1 MPAQDLVGTSAQRNR
16 KRCLMIGTTID
27 QYKILSRIGGG
38 GMGEVYRALDLELQ
52 RDVAIKCVRPEL
64 ADLEEVTKR
73 FRNEARTLA
82 KLSHLNIATVY
93 RFFTNEDRLFLV
105 MEYIDGIQFS
115 GKGADG
121 GRLSYKDAVSMVR
134 DALHGLG
141 YAHENGVVHR
151 DIKPGNLM
159 LDQRGIVKVL
169 DFGIAH
175 LIGGT
180 RMTRAGSMVG
190 TPAYMAPEQILGKQ
204 VDQRT
209 DLYSLGIVLYE
220 LLAGQLPYQ
229 GDSEFELMRSHLEKE
244 PPHLRDITNLEI
256 PLKLQETVE
265 RALHKEKEDRFQSAV
280 EFDAALA
287 DVVESESER
296 ESERAKG
303 NERRSKTTVLPAPN
317 QGMADLMRP
326 VATEIKRRL
335 RPQQIAVGAGVAA
348 LMLIGVWAAFS
359 PSTPD
364 PVPQSPVSTQWPNQ
378 GQVSGGLPIGG
389 QPSTLAG
396 TDNSSLADPTMIGMG
411 QPLGQQMGQP
421 ATQPMGPVTL
431 ADGTVINPAPNSM
444 SAPMAGDTSTLP
456 TQQST
461 QSPGVSPQQNSS
473 APARAV
479 PPPSQTARTQQP
491 SAQRSPEVQRVRP
504 QTPSPTSSSVKINV
518 MKVSVHEKQGKG
530 RFSRDA
536 GYNGAF
542 TVVVAP
548 GGSRNITVE
557 EVVEVRRDGELV
569 KREVVNTAA
578 RTPGTFKSK
587 QRIPQMKSLD
597 VGTYDVQLLLVVSG
611 RTAGSHKWRVNV
623 VD

>member
-1 MPAQDLVGTSAQRNR
+1 
-16 KRCLMIGTTID
+16 MIGTTID

-82 KLSHLNIATVY
+82 KLSHPNIATVY
-93 RFFTNEDRLFLV
+93 RFFTSDERLFLV

-115 GKGADG
+115 GRSREGEQLTY
-121 GRLSYKDAVSMVR
+121 RDAISMIR

-141 YAHENGVVHR
+141 YAHEQGVVHR

-159 LDQRGIVKVL
+159 LDQRGMVKVL

-220 LLAGQLPYQ
+220 LLSGQLPYQ
-229 GDSEFELMRSHLEKE
+229 GDSEFELLRSHLEKT
-244 PPHLRDITNLEI
+244 PPHLREITNLEI
-256 PLKLQETVE
+256 PLKLQQTVE
-265 RALHKEKEDRFQSAV
+265 RALGKEKEERFQSAV

-287 DVVESESER
+287 DVIESES
-296 ESERAKG
+296 AKG
-303 NERRSKTTVLPAPN
+303 NESRSKTIVLPAPK

-335 RPQQIAVGAGVAA
+335 RPQQIATGAGVAA

-359 PSTPD
+359 PSDPD
-364 PVPQSPVSTQWPNQ
+364 PVIQSPASTDWPNQ
-378 GQVSGGLPIGG
+378 GQVPGSLQIGG
-389 QPSTLAG
+389 QPPTRIG

-411 QPLGQQMGQP
+411 QPLGQP

-431 ADGTVINPAPNSM
+431 ADGTVINPGSSSM
-444 SAPMAGDTSTLP
+444 SAPMVGDASTLP
-456 TQQST
+456 TQQSMP
-461 QSPGVSPQQNSS
+461 SPNASPQQNTS
-473 APARAV
+473 APVRAV
-479 PPPSQTARTQQP
+479 PPRSQTVRTQQP
-491 SAQRSPEVQRVRP
+491 SAQRAPEVQRVQP
-504 QTPSPTSSSVKINV
+504 QSPAPSSSAVKINV
-518 MKVSVHEKQGKG
+518 LKVSVHEKQGKG

-542 TVVVAP
+542 TVVVPP
-548 GGSRNITVE
+548 GGDRNITVE
-557 EVVEVRRDGELV
+557 EVVEVRRDGVMV
-569 KREVVNTAA
+569 KREVVNTAQ

-597 VGTYDVQLLLVVSG
+597 VGTYDVQLLLVVNG
-611 RTAGSHKWRVNV
+611 RTAGNHKWRVNV

>member
-1 MPAQDLVGTSAQRNR
+1 
-16 KRCLMIGTTID
+16 MIGTTID
-27 QYKILSRIGGG
+27 QYKILARIGGG

-64 ADLEEVTKR
+64 ADLDEVTKR

-93 RFFTNEDRLFLV
+93 RFFTSDDRLFLV
-105 MEYIDGIQFS
+105 MEYIDGAQFS
-115 GKGADG
+115 GKSADG
-121 GRLSYKDAVSMVR
+121 GRLLYKDAISMIR

-220 LLAGQLPYQ
+220 LLSGQLPYQ

-265 RALHKEKEDRFQSAV
+265 RALHKDKEDRFQSAV

-287 DVVESESER
+287 DVVESEGF
-296 ESERAKG
+296 KG
-303 NERRSKTTVLPAPN
+303 HASRSKTTVLPAPT

-348 LMLIGVWAAFS
+348 LMLVGVWAAFA

-364 PVPQSPVSTQWPNQ
+364 PAPQLPASTGWPNQ
-378 GQVSGGLPIGG
+378 GQVRGGPAMGE
-389 QPSTLAG
+389 QPQTGTG

-411 QPLGQQMGQP
+411 QPLGQP
-421 ATQPMGPVTL
+421 APESMGPVTL
-431 ADGTVINPAPNSM
+431 TDGTVITPAPSSM
-444 SAPMAGDTSTLP
+444 SAPMSGELSTMP
-456 TQQST
+456 SQQSG
-461 QSPGVSPQQNSS
+461 QSQGASPQQNSS
-473 APARAV
+473 APVRAV
-479 PPPSQTARTQQP
+479 PPPNQTARAQQP
-491 SAQRSPEVQRVRP
+491 AAQRAPEVQRT
-504 QTPSPTSSSVKINV
+504 QPSSPAPSSGGVKVNV
-518 MKVSVHEKQGKG
+518 LKVSIHEKQGKG

-542 TVVVAP
+542 TLVVPP

-557 EVVEVRRDGELV
+557 EVVEVRRDGVMV
-569 KREVVNTAA
+569 KREVVNTAV

-597 VGTYDVQLLLVVSG
+597 VGTYDVQLLLVVNG
-611 RTAGSHKWRVNV
+611 RTTGSHKWRVNV
-623 VD
+623 VE

>member
-1 MPAQDLVGTSAQRNR
+1 
-16 KRCLMIGTTID
+16 MIGTTID

-64 ADLEEVTKR
+64 ADLEEVTTR

-82 KLSHLNIATVY
+82 KLSHPNIATVY
-93 RFFTNEDRLFLV
+93 RFFTSDERLFLV

-115 GKGADG
+115 GKSRDG
-121 GRLSYKDAVSMVR
+121 RQLAYRDAVSMIR

-141 YAHENGVVHR
+141 YAHEQGVVHR

-159 LDQRGIVKVL
+159 LDQRGMVKVL

-220 LLAGQLPYQ
+220 LLSGQLPYQ
-229 GDSEFELMRSHLEKE
+229 GDSEFELLRSHLEKQ
-244 PPHLRDITNLEI
+244 PPHLREVTNLEI

-265 RALHKEKEDRFQSAV
+265 RALHKEKEERFQSAV

-287 DVVESESER
+287 DVVESEGI
-296 ESERAKG
+296 KG
-303 NERRSKTTVLPAPN
+303 NESRSKTIVLPAPN

-326 VATEIKRRL
+326 VATEIKRRM

-348 LMLIGVWAAFS
+348 LMLIGVWVAFS
-359 PSTPD
+359 PSTPE
-364 PVPQSPVSTQWPNQ
+364 PAPQLPASTDWPNQ
-378 GQVSGGLPIGG
+378 GQGTGGFPIGG
-389 QPSTLAG
+389 QPPTLGG

-421 ATQPMGPVTL
+421 TTQPMGGPVTL
-431 ADGTVINPAPNSM
+431 ADGTVINPAPGSM
-444 SAPMAGDTSTLP
+444 GEPMVGDDSTMP
-456 TQQST
+456 TQAST
-461 QSPGVSPQQNSS
+461 QSSGATPQRNTSVPVRT
-473 APARAV
+473 A
-479 PPPSQTARTQQP
+479 PPPNQTARSQQP
-491 SAQRSPEVQRVRP
+491 PAQQAPEVRRAQP
-504 QTPSPTSSSVKINV
+504 QNPAPSSSSVRINV
-518 MKVSVHEKQGKG
+518 LKVSVHEKQGKG

-548 GGSRNITVE
+548 GGNRNITVE
-557 EVVEVRRDGELV
+557 EVVEVRSDGVIV

-578 RTPGTFKSK
+578 RTAGTFKSK

-597 VGTYDVQLLLVVSG
+597 VGTYDVQLLLMVNG

>member
-1 MPAQDLVGTSAQRNR
+1 
-16 KRCLMIGTTID
+16 MIGTTID

-64 ADLEEVTKR
+64 ADLEEVTRR

-115 GKGADG
+115 GKAPDG
-121 GRLSYKDAVSMVR
+121 GRLTYQDAVSMIR

-220 LLAGQLPYQ
+220 LLSGQLPYQ

-265 RALHKEKEDRFQSAV
+265 RALHKEKEHRFQSAV

-287 DVVESESER
+287 DVVESESGKR
-296 ESERAKG
+296 NES
-303 NERRSKTTVLPAPN
+303 RSNTTVLPAPS

-348 LMLIGVWAAFS
+348 LMLIGVWAAFL

-364 PVPQSPVSTQWPNQ
+364 PVPQSPVSTPWPNQ
-378 GQVSGGLPIGG
+378 GQVSGGPPIGG
-389 QPSTLAG
+389 QPPMLAG
-396 TDNSSLADPTMIGMG
+396 TDNSSMADPTM
-411 QPLGQQMGQP
+411 LRMGQP
-421 ATQPMGPVTL
+421 AAQPLGPVIL
-431 ADGTVINPAPNSM
+431 ADGTVINPAPNAI
-444 SAPMAGDTSTLP
+444 SAPVAGDTSTLP
-456 TQQST
+456 TQQSMST
-461 QSPGVSPQQNSS
+461 PNASAQQNTS
-473 APARAV
+473 APVRAV
-479 PPPSQTARTQQP
+479 PPPGQTARTQPP
-491 SAQRSPEVQRVRP
+491 SAQRAPEVQRVQP
-504 QTPSPTSSSVKINV
+504 QTPAPGSNSVKVNV
-518 MKVSVHEKQGKG
+518 LKISVHEKQGKG

-548 GGSRNITVE
+548 GGNRNITVE
-557 EVVEVRRDGELV
+557 EVVEVRRDGTLV

-587 QRIPQMKSLD
+587 QRVPQMKSLD
-597 VGTYDVQLLLVVSG
+597 VGTYDVQLLLVVNG

>member
-1 MPAQDLVGTSAQRNR
+1 
-16 KRCLMIGTTID
+16 MIGTTID

-52 RDVAIKCVRPEL
+52 RDVAIKCVRPEI
-64 ADLEEVTKR
+64 ADLDEVTKR

-82 KLSHLNIATVY
+82 KLSHPNIATVY
-93 RFFTNEDRLFLV
+93 RFFTNEERLFLV
-105 MEYIDGIQFS
+105 MEYIDGKQFS
-115 GKGADG
+115 GIAADG
-121 GRLSYKDAVSMVR
+121 NMLGYQDAISMIR

-159 LDQRGIVKVL
+159 LDQRGMVKVL

-180 RMTRAGSMVG
+180 RLTRAGSMVG

-220 LLAGQLPYQ
+220 LLSGKLPFQ
-229 GDSEFELMRSHLEKE
+229 GDSEFELMRSHLEKA
-244 PPHLRDITNLEI
+244 PPQLREVTSLEI
-256 PLKLQETVE
+256 PLKLQQTVE
-265 RALHKEKEDRFQSAV
+265 RALGKEKEERFQSAL

-287 DVVESESER
+287 DVVVSEG
-296 ESERAKG
+296 AKT
-303 NERRSKTTVLPAPN
+303 NEGGGSNARSYARSNEGRDRTTVLPVPT

-326 VATEIKRRL
+326 VATEIKRRM
-335 RPQQIAVGAGVAA
+335 RPQQIATGAAVAA
-348 LMLIGVWAAFS
+348 LLLVGVWAALS

-364 PVPQSPVSTQWPNQ
+364 PTPPLTASPGGTNQ
-378 GQVSGGLPIGG
+378 GQFPGSTAMGG
-389 QPSTLAG
+389 QPPTG
-396 TDNSSLADPTMIGMG
+396 TGLDNSSLPDPSMIGIGLSSG
-411 QPLGQQMGQP
+411 QPGTP
-421 ATQPMGPVTL
+421 PVGPVTL
-431 ADGTVINPAPNSM
+431 ADGTVINPAPGALNT
-444 SAPMAGDTSTLP
+444 APPMNVSTVPTSQT
-456 TQQST
+456 
-461 QSPGVSPQQNSS
+461 
-473 APARAV
+473 A
-479 PPPSQTARTQQP
+479 SQTARQTAPQTQSSRPPRQTSPTQPRAEAAPSQPARVQP
-491 SAQRSPEVQRVRP
+491 SSTA
-504 QTPSPTSSSVKINV
+504 SSGGSSRINV
-518 MKVSVHEKQGKG
+518 LKVSVHEKQGKG

-542 TVVVAP
+542 TLAVGP
-548 GGSRNITVE
+548 NGDRNVTVE
-557 EVVEVRRDGELV
+557 EVVEVLRDGVLV
-569 KREVVNTAA
+569 KREVVHTAT

-597 VGTYDVQLLLVVSG
+597 VGTYDVRLLLVNNG
-611 RTAGSHKWRVNV
+611 RTLGSYKWRVDV

>member
-1 MPAQDLVGTSAQRNR
+1 
-16 KRCLMIGTTID
+16 MIGTTID
-27 QYKILSRIGGG
+27 QYKILARIGGG

-64 ADLEEVTKR
+64 ADLDEVTKR

-93 RFFTNEDRLFLV
+93 RFFTAEDRLFLV

-115 GKGADG
+115 GKAADG
-121 GRLSYKDAVSMVR
+121 GRLTYKDAISMIR

-287 DVVESESER
+287 DVVESEGAKNN
-296 ESERAKG
+296 ES
-303 NERRSKTTVLPAPN
+303 RSKTILLPAPT

-348 LMLIGVWAAFS
+348 LMLVGVWAAFS

-364 PVPQSPVSTQWPNQ
+364 PAPQLPAPTVWSNQ
-378 GQVSGGLPIGG
+378 GQVPGSASMGG
-389 QPSTLAG
+389 QLPAGTG
-396 TDNSSLADPTMIGMG
+396 TDNSSLADPTMIRMG
-411 QPLGQQMGQP
+411 PPLGSS
-421 ATQPMGPVTL
+421 ATQPSGPVTL

-444 SAPMAGDTSTLP
+444 NAPTSGAAATMP
-456 TQQST
+456 TPQST
-461 QSPGVSPQQNSS
+461 QPPGVSPQQSS
-473 APARAV
+473 AAPVRSD
-479 PPPSQTARTQQP
+479 PPPAQTARAQQP
-491 SAQRSPEVQRVRP
+491 AARTPEVQRVQP
-504 QTPSPTSSSVKINV
+504 QTPAASTSAVRVNV
-518 MKVSVHEKQGKG
+518 VKVSVHEKQGKG

-542 TVVVAP
+542 TLIVAP
-548 GGSRNITVE
+548 GGNRNITVE
-557 EVVEVRRDGELV
+557 EVIEVRRDGAMV
-569 KREVVNTAA
+569 KREVVHTAV

-597 VGTYDVQLLLVVSG
+597 AGTYDVQLLLVVNG
-611 RTAGSHKWRVNV
+611 RTTGSHKWRVSV
-623 VD
+623 VE

>member
-1 MPAQDLVGTSAQRNR
+1 
-16 KRCLMIGTTID
+16 MIGTIID

-93 RFFTNEDRLFLV
+93 RFFTADDRLFLV
-105 MEYIDGIQFS
+105 MEYIDGTQFS
-115 GKGADG
+115 GKSADG
-121 GRLSYKDAVSMVR
+121 GRLGYKDAIAMIR

-180 RMTRAGSMVG
+180 RLTRAGSMVG

-220 LLAGQLPYQ
+220 LLSGQLPYQ
-229 GDSEFELMRSHLEKE
+229 GDSEFELMRSHLEKV

-256 PLKLQETVE
+256 PLKLQQTVE
-265 RALHKEKEDRFQSAV
+265 RALGKEKEERFQSAA

-287 DVVESESER
+287 DVVASEGAKASEAR
-296 ESERAKG
+296 GR
-303 NERRSKTTVLPAPN
+303 TTILPPPK
-317 QGMADLMRP
+317 QDMADLIRP
-326 VATEIKRRL
+326 VATEIKRRM

-348 LMLIGVWAAFS
+348 ILLVGVWAAFS

-364 PVPQSPVSTQWPNQ
+364 PAPPLVTSQGLPNQ
-378 GQVSGGLPIGG
+378 GQVPGGVPMGG
-389 QPSTLAG
+389 SPPTG
-396 TDNSSLADPTMIGMG
+396 TGADNSSLADPSMIGMG
-411 QPLGQQMGQP
+411 QPPGQAGTSSM
-421 ATQPMGPVTL
+421 TPVTL
-431 ADGTVINPAPNSM
+431 ADGTVINPAPGSVNA
-444 SAPMAGDTSTLP
+444 APPID
-456 TQQST
+456 
-461 QSPGVSPQQNSS
+461 VSPIPPQPSPQNQPSANQQGSP
-473 APARAV
+473 AQARAV
-479 PPPSQTARTQQP
+479 PAQNQQVRTP
-491 SAQRSPEVQRVRP
+491 SAATQPAAPQVQRVQPPNPAPAGSEVR
-504 QTPSPTSSSVKINV
+504 VNV
-518 MKVSVHEKQGKG
+518 LKVSVHEKQGKG

-542 TVVVAP
+542 TLVVP
-548 GGSRNITVE
+548 PNGNRNVTVE
-557 EVVEVRRDGELV
+557 EVVEVRRDGVLV
-569 KREVVNTAA
+569 KREIVNTAN

-597 VGTYDVQLLLVVSG
+597 VGAYDVLLLLEVDG

>member
-1 MPAQDLVGTSAQRNR
+1 
-16 KRCLMIGTTID
+16 MIGTTID
-27 QYKILSRIGGG
+27 QYKILARIGGG

-64 ADLEEVTKR
+64 ADLDEVTKR

-93 RFFTNEDRLFLV
+93 RFFTSDDRLFLV
-105 MEYIDGIQFS
+105 MEYIDGAQFS
-115 GKGADG
+115 GKSADG
-121 GRLSYKDAVSMVR
+121 GRLLYKDAISMIR

-220 LLAGQLPYQ
+220 LLSGQLPYQ

-265 RALHKEKEDRFQSAV
+265 RALHKDKEDRFQSAV

-287 DVVESESER
+287 DVVESEGF
-296 ESERAKG
+296 KG
-303 NERRSKTTVLPAPN
+303 HASRSKTTVLPAPT

-348 LMLIGVWAAFS
+348 LMLVGVWAAFA

-364 PVPQSPVSTQWPNQ
+364 PAPQLPASTGWSNQ
-378 GQVSGGLPIGG
+378 GQVRGGPAMGR
-389 QPSTLAG
+389 QPQTGTG

-411 QPLGQQMGQP
+411 QPLGQP
-421 ATQPMGPVTL
+421 ATESMGPVTL
-431 ADGTVINPAPNSM
+431 ADGTVITPAPSSM
-444 SAPMAGDTSTLP
+444 SAPMSGELSTKP
-456 TQQST
+456 RQQST
-461 QSPGVSPQQNSS
+461 QSQGASPQQNSS
-473 APARAV
+473 APVRAV
-479 PPPSQTARTQQP
+479 PPPNQTARAQQP
-491 SAQRSPEVQRVRP
+491 SAQRAPEVQRT
-504 QTPSPTSSSVKINV
+504 QPSSPAPSSGEVKVNV
-518 MKVSVHEKQGKG
+518 LKVSIHEKQGKG

-542 TVVVAP
+542 TLVVPP

-557 EVVEVRRDGELV
+557 EVVEVRRDGVMV
-569 KREVVNTAA
+569 KREVVNTAV

-597 VGTYDVQLLLVVSG
+597 VGTYDVQLLLVVNG
-611 RTAGSHKWRVNV
+611 RMTGSHKWRVNV
-623 VD
+623 VE